1 MPNANFNYRTPDP
14 GDALK
19 VSVLLKTA
27 YIQSYALD
35 GVSTEFANFITD
47 RFSPSNIE
55 RLIIEKPLR
64 LVGAYIDQNP
74 IAMAEINYTGHCRL
88 RNIAAPELSKLYVL
102 DRFHGT
108 GVAQKILGDVESAV
122 KAEGHTEIW
131 LEVWK
136 ENPRAISFYKKHN
149 FEIIGEVDFPMEE
162 NTYQNY
168 VMNKAL

>member
-1 MPNANFNYRTPDP
+1 MPNANFKYRTPNVE
-14 GDALK
+14 DALK
-19 VSVLLKTA
+19 ISVLLKTA

-35 GVSTEFANFITD
+35 GVSAEFANFITN

-55 RLIIEKPLR
+55 RLIVEKPLR
-64 LVGAYIDQNP
+64 MIGVYIHQNP
-74 IAMAEINYTGHCRL
+74 IAVAEINYTGSCWL
-88 RNIAAPELSKLYVL
+88 RNIAAPELSKLCVL

-108 GVAQKILGDVESAV
+108 GVAQKILDDVESAV

-136 ENPRAISFYKKHN
+136 ENPKAISFYKKHN
-149 FEIIGEVDFPMEE
+149 FEIVGEVDFPMEE